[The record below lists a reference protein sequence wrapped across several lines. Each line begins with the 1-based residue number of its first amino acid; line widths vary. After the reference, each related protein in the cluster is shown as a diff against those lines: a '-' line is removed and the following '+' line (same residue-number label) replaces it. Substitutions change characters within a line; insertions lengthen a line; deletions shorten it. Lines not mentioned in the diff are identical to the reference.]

1 VVPNVLHVV
10 FGLAPD
16 FGGRPFSL
24 VHALALRSAWAVNRF
39 DATLFHHAH
48 EPTGPMWDW
57 VRPRLE
63 RVRVTPPTE
72 VFGRPVR
79 RVEHQA
85 DVVRL
90 DALLRHGGVYLDL
103 DTLSVRPLAP
113 LYHHASVLG
122 REQTPGSRIQG
133 LCNAVIL
140 AEPGS
145 SFVARWREAYRTF
158 DGDYWHVHSV
168 VVPRLLAERAAPGE
182 VHVEPPASFFCPS
195 WDDAGLA
202 DLFERDLAFPLA
214 YVHHLWAGRSWDRY
228 LRDLDEPAV
237 RQGTSTYAR
246 LARAFL

>member
-1 VVPNVLHVV
+1 MIPNVLHVV

-24 VHALALRSAWAVNRF
+24 VHALALRSAWAVNAF
-39 DATLFHHAH
+39 DATLFHAAH
-48 EPTGPMWDW
+48 EPCGPLWDS

-63 RVRVTPPTE
+63 VVPVTPPVE
-72 VFGRPVR
+72 VYGRPLR
-79 RVEHQA
+79 RIEHQS

-103 DTLSVRPLAP
+103 DTICTRPLAP
-113 LYHHASVLG
+113 LFGHACVLG
-122 REQTPGSRIQG
+122 REETPGRRIKG

-145 SFVARWREAYRTF
+145 AFLARWRDAYRTF

-168 VVPRLLAERAAPGE
+168 VVPRLLAEHAAPGE
-182 VHVEPPASFFCPS
+182 VHVEPPESFYHPS
-195 WDDAGLA
+195 WDDGGLA
-202 DLFERDLAFPLA
+202 DLFERDVAFPNA
-214 YVHHLWAGRSWDRY
+214 YLHHLWAGRSWERY
-228 LRDLDEPAV
+228 LGGLDPEAL
-237 RQGTSTYAR
+237 RRGHSTYAR

>member
-1 VVPNVLHVV
+1 VIPNLLHVV

-24 VHALALRSAWAVNRF
+24 VHALALRSAMGLNHF
-39 DATLFHHAH
+39 DATLVHCAH
-48 EPTGPMWDW
+48 EPSGPLWEELRRRGE
-57 VRPRLE
+57 V
-63 RVRVTPPTE
+63 VRVTAPTQ

-79 RVEHQA
+79 RLEHQA
-85 DVVRL
+85 DLVRL

-103 DTLSVRPLAP
+103 DTISVAPLAP
-113 LYHHASVLG
+113 LYDHACVLG
-122 REQTPGSRIQG
+122 REETPGSRIQG

-145 SFVARWREAYRTF
+145 AFLARWRDAYRTF

-182 VHVEPPASFFCPS
+182 VHVEPPATFFCPS

-202 DLFERDLAFPLA
+202 DLFERDVAFPSA
-214 YVHHLWAGRSWDRY
+214 RVHHLWAGRSWTRY
-228 LRDLDEPAV
+228 LHALSVEDL
-237 RQGTSTYAR
+237 RHGSSTYAR
-246 LARAFL
+246 LARPWL

>member
-1 VVPNVLHVV
+1 MIPNVLHVV

-24 VHALALRSAWAVNRF
+24 VHALALRSAWALNRF

-48 EPTGPMWDW
+48 EPSGPLWTS
-57 VRPRLE
+57 VKPYLE
-63 RVRVTPPTE
+63 LVRVSPPHE
-72 VFGRPVR
+72 VYGRPVR
-79 RVEHQA
+79 RLEHQS

-90 DALLRHGGVYLDL
+90 DALLQHGGVYLDL
-103 DTLSVRPLAP
+103 DTLCVRPLAP
-113 LYHHASVLG
+113 LMGHACVLG
-122 REQTPGSRIQG
+122 REETPGQRIKG

-145 SFVARWREAYRTF
+145 GFLARWREAYRTF

-195 WDDAGLA
+195 WDDGGLA
-202 DLFERDLAFPLA
+202 DLFERDVPFPSA
-214 YVHHLWAGRSWDRY
+214 YLHHLWAGRSWQPHLQGLTPEA
-228 LRDLDEPAV
+228 LR
-237 RQGTSTYAR
+237 RGTCTYAR
-246 LARAFL
+246 LARPFL